1 MELSKVEQSNISSKW
16 DQKKSFIGYALKL
29 IVSSYKDV
37 GINKLKSF
45 KLKTPCRKKKTM
57 AHRLCCE
64 VYLYIDSFTGQNV
77 KEQRILFLHIKN
89 FVGHCPMSDS

>member
-1 MELSKVEQSNISSKW
+1 MPQ
-16 DQKKSFIGYALKL
+16 
-29 IVSSYKDV
+29 
-37 GINKLKSF
+37 
-45 KLKTPCRKKKTM
+45 KTM
-57 AHRLCCE
+57 AHRLYCE